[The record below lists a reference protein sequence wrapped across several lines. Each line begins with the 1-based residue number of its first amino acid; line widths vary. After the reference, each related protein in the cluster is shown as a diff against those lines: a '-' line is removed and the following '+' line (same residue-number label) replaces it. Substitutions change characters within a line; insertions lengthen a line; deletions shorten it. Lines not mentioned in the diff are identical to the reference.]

1 MATKRKINTSG
12 TDDTEEQTSSE
23 VKTKRVKVSLESS
36 SGSLTTENVE
46 KNNQSSDKKADL
58 NEKHV
63 KEKEE
68 NVARKDDHGTMIPI
82 TINIGRNET
91 STYKYVDTKDK
102 FIEVMKELQEKIRNK
117 QMIAVDCEG
126 VNLSRFG
133 SVTLINIGTRD
144 LVYLIDI
151 LKIGDSVF
159 DDGLRSILEDSGIE
173 KLMFD
178 CREDADALLHIHKV
192 KLNGVLDVQILEVN
206 NRIHVYRNGYTK
218 IRSLKHC
225 LEEYVKDDTLLNA
238 KLQGRSSMSVS
249 SNIWKERPL
258 DENMLKYASVD
269 ILGLFKLYDELRT
282 RMGHIVWKAASSRYC
297 DSTRSR
303 NRTQRDGSGILPKG
317 IIL

>member
-36 SGSLTTENVE
+36 SGSLTKENVE
-46 KNNQSSDKKADL
+46 KSNQSSDK
-58 NEKHV
+58 NVE
-63 KEKEE
+63 EKEE
-68 NVARKDDHGTMIPI
+68 KVARKDDHGTMIPI
-82 TINIGRNET
+82 TINIGRSET

-159 DDGLRSILEDSGIE
+159 DDGLRSILENSGIE

-225 LEEYVKDDTLLNA
+225 LEEYVNDDTLLNA
-238 KLQGRSSMSVS
+238 KLQGRSSMSMS
-249 SNIWKERPL
+249 SNIWEKRPL
-258 DENMLKYASVD
+258 EENMLKYASVD

>member
-1 MATKRKINTSG
+1 MATKRKIDTLG
-12 TDDTEEQTSSE
+12 RDDTEEQTSSE

-46 KNNQSSDKKADL
+46 KSNQSSDKKADQ
-58 NEKHV
+58 NEKPV
-63 KEKEE
+63 NEKEE
-68 NVARKDDHGTMIPI
+68 KVARKDDHGTMIPI

-91 STYKYVDTKDK
+91 STYKYVDTKEK
-102 FIEVMKELQEKIRNK
+102 FIEVMKELQEKIENK

-126 VNLSRFG
+126 VDLSRFG
-133 SVTLINIGTRD
+133 SVTLVNIGTRD

-151 LKIGDSVF
+151 LKIGNSVF

-225 LEEYVKDDTLLNA
+225 LELFVTDNTLVNI
-238 KLQGRSSMSVS
+238 KLQGRSSMNIS
-249 SNIWKERPL
+249 SNVWKKRPL

-269 ILGLFKLYDELRT
+269 ILGLFKLYDALRT
-282 RMGHIVWKAASSRYC
+282 RMSHSVWKAASSRYC
-297 DSTRSR
+297 DTTRSK
-303 NRTQRDGSGILPKG
+303 NRTYRDGSGILPKG

>member
-1 MATKRKINTSG
+1 MATKRKLDMSG
-12 TDDTEEQTSSE
+12 TNETEEQTSSE
-23 VKTKRVKVSLESS
+23 AKTKRVNISLESS
-36 SGSLTTENVE
+36 SGSLTKEDVE
-46 KNNQSSDKKADL
+46 KSSQSSNKIADR
-58 NEKHV
+58 NEKPV
-63 KEKEE
+63 KEKDEK
-68 NVARKDDHGTMIPI
+68 VARKDEPSTIIPI

-102 FIEVMKELQEKIRNK
+102 FIEVMKELQEMIKNK

-133 SVTLINIGTRD
+133 SVTLINIGTRE

-151 LKIGDSVF
+151 LKIGNSVF

-192 KLNGVLDVQILEVN
+192 RLNGVLDVQILEVN

-225 LEEYVKDDTLLNA
+225 LELYVIDDTLVNI
-238 KLQGRSSMSVS
+238 KLQGRSSMNMS
-249 SNIWKERPL
+249 SNIWEKRPL

-269 ILGLFKLYDELRT
+269 ILSLFKLYDALRT
-282 RMGHIVWKAASSRYC
+282 RMSHIVWKAASSRYC
-297 DSTRSR
+297 DTARSK
-303 NRTQRDGSGILPKG
+303 NRTYRDGSGILPKG

>member
-1 MATKRKINTSG
+1 MATKRKIDTLG

-23 VKTKRVKVSLESS
+23 VKTKRVKVSLECS

-46 KNNQSSDKKADL
+46 KSNQSSEKKADQ
-58 NEKHV
+58 NEKPV
-63 KEKEE
+63 NEKEE
-68 NVARKDDHGTMIPI
+68 KVARKDDHGTMIPI

-102 FIEVMKELQEKIRNK
+102 FIEVMKELQEKIENK

-126 VNLSRFG
+126 VDLSRFG
-133 SVTLINIGTRD
+133 SVTLVNIGTRD

-151 LKIGDSVF
+151 LKIGNSVF

-225 LEEYVKDDTLLNA
+225 LELFVNDNTLVNI
-238 KLQGRSSMSVS
+238 KLQGRSSMNIS
-249 SNIWKERPL
+249 SNIWKKRPL
-258 DENMLKYASVD
+258 DENMLKYASAD
-269 ILGLFKLYDELRT
+269 ILGLFKLYDALRT
-282 RMGHIVWKAASSRYC
+282 RMSHSVWKAASSRYC
-297 DSTRSR
+297 DTTRSK
-303 NRTQRDGSGILPKG
+303 NRTYRDGSGILPKG
-317 IIL
+317 TIL